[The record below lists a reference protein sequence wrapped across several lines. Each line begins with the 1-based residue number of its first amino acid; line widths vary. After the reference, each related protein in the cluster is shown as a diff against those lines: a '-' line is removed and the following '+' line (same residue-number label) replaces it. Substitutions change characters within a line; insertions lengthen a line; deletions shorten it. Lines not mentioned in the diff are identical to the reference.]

1 MMHQGS
7 TTFDGAKL
15 VWKTWAPLKV
25 KLFLWLAFKGRL
37 RRHGLAAL
45 TMCHLCNLQQEI
57 VHHLFVSCPFT
68 VQVWGIILNRLGVA
82 PAPPGDICIQEH
94 WKQTRL
100 QFPAT
105 TRKGADTLFELVSWH
120 IWKERNARLFRG
132 DSLDHQQLLRKIKT
146 DTDMWVAAGAKSLG
160 SLLGE

>member
-1 MMHQGS
+1 MEN
-7 TTFDGAKL
+7 L
-15 VWKTWAPLKV
+15 APLKV
-25 KLFLWLAFKGRL
+25 KLFLWLAFKERL
-37 RRHGLAAL
+37 WTADRRRRHGLAAL
-45 TMCHLCNLQQEI
+45 ATCHLCNLQQET

-105 TRKGADTLFELVSWH
+105 TRKGADTLFALVSWH

-146 DTDMWVAAGAKSLG
+146 DADMWVAAGAKSLG